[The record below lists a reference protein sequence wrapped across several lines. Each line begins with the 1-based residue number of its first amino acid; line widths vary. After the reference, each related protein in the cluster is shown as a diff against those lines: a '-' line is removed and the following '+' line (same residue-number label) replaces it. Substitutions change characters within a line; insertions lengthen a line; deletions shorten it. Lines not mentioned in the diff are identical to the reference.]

1 MLSHE
6 TAYVTIKLLEGVTKY
21 GSGARLRGRWA
32 VNAPH
37 YKRAVTGYPYD
48 FNDSIPIAGKTG
60 TTQNQ
65 SDGWFIGMVPDL
77 ATGVWVGG
85 EDRSVRFN
93 NLTYGQGATMAL
105 PIWGMYM
112 KDLYKDEEFEI
123 SAGEFEKPENL
134 SIQVECDT
142 DKNSDKNSANQ
153 TDFDID
159 F

>member
-1 MLSHE
+1 
-6 TAYVTIKLLEGVTKY
+6 
-21 GSGARLRGRWA
+21 LRGTWA
-32 VNAPH
+32 KNLPH
-37 YKRAVTGYPYD
+37 YKKAVTGYPYD
-48 FNDSIPIAGKTG
+48 FKNPIAGKTG

-85 EDRSVRFN
+85 EDRSIRFT

-112 KDLYKDEEFEI
+112 KNLYQDEEFEV
-123 SAGEFEKPENL
+123 SAEEFEKPENL
-134 SIQVECDT
+134 SIQVECDNET
-142 DKNSDKNSANQ
+142 KDGDNATSQPDYN
-153 TDFDID
+153 ID